1 MSNNSE
7 KYEDIISL
15 PHYVSKKHPQMSLK
29 ERSAQFAPFAALTG
43 YNNAI
48 RETSRL
54 TTEKKEIDEEL
65 KIILDSK
72 IKRIQEQI
80 QNKPK
85 ATFTYFTQ
93 DLKKDGG
100 IYITVTG
107 NVEKI
112 DVYKKLIILVDKTEI
127 PISEVIEIG
136 VYTDS
141 DLKAN

>member
-15 PHYVSKKHPQMSLK
+15 PHYVSKKHPQMSLE

-127 PISEVIEIG
+127 PISEVIEIE

>member
-15 PHYVSKKHPQMSLK
+15 PHYVSKKHPQMSLE